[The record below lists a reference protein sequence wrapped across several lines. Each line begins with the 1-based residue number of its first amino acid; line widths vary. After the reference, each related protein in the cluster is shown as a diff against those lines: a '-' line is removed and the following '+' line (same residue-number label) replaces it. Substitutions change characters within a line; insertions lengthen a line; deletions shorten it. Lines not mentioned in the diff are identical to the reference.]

1 MKLEIVTPER
11 RLDEVEATEILAPG
25 ELGEFGV
32 LPGHEPYLVGLGT
45 GVLSYHHQG
54 QRQVVMVSGGVCE
67 VLEDRITVLAEYA
80 QPAGEISLDEA
91 RRRVDELSKEL
102 EALAAGD
109 SQTEE
114 LHGHLQRWQARASAA
129 SIR

>member
-11 RLDEVEATEILAPG
+11 RLNEVEATEILAPG
-25 ELGEFGV
+25 EKGEFGI
-32 LPGHEPYLVGLGT
+32 LPGHEPYLVSLGT
-45 GVLSYHHQG
+45 GVLSYQQQG
-54 QRQVVMVSGGVCE
+54 QRQVLMVSGGVCE
-67 VLEDRITVLAEYA
+67 VLEDRVTLLAEYA

-91 RRRVDELSKEL
+91 RKRIDELTREL

-109 SQTEE
+109 SKSEE
-114 LHGHLQRWQARASAA
+114 LGGHLQRWQARASAA